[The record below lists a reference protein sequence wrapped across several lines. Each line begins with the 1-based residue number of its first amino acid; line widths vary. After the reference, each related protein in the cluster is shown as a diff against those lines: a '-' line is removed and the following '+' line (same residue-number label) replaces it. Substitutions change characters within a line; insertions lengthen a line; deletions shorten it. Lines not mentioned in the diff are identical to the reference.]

1 MSITAKDSQ
10 DFSMK
15 TYINLHQLKN
25 GKKSQAKEERA
36 SSVLEKVAASAGMKM
51 DRDVK
56 QFIS

>member
-1 MSITAKDSQ
+1 
-10 DFSMK
+10 MK